1 MTFQLKIIAEQLHI
15 IITFIIVCHN
25 TAQDVFV
32 DFALLSL
39 HGDNLIL
46 EHILVLIRQISLLD
60 SLEID
65 AFGVPDDKFDAA
77 LFVLICSPGKGIE
90 REGDGGEIQKL
101 DASVNFRD
109 VVALFELLS

>member
-1 MTFQLKIIAEQLHI
+1 MLDFLEKAFYEPAVSVESCNLMTFQLKIIAEQLHI

-46 EHILVLIRQISLLD
+46 EHILVLIRQIPLLN
-60 SLEID
+60 SQEID

-77 LFVLICSPGKGIE
+77 AVPTDFL
-90 REGDGGEIQKL
+90 
-101 DASVNFRD
+101 
-109 VVALFELLS
+109 